1 MLKGLHLTLLIGPV
15 IPIPV
20 PQVVTD
26 ALESVTVE
34 NTEDSSS
41 FELSFRVG
49 KRSPLQTVFLLTG
62 GVPLP
67 LRVVLIA
74 TMNGLPQV
82 LVDGLITNHQ
92 IKPGGD
98 GNDSILTLI
107 GNDLTA
113 AMALQEFTGIP
124 YAAMTVE
131 LQVELI
137 LAKYAILGIIP
148 MVIPTPFPDVPL
160 PLERIPIHHGHD
172 LDHIQER
179 ARWVGY
185 TFHMLSPAPLVN
197 IAYWGPKMR
206 IGLPQSAVNIDMD
219 AYSNVESLSFGFEN
233 RDRVQPILQMQIPET
248 TRWIPVPLPDVSLLN
263 PPFGLVEPLPSQI
276 TFLSDVGRAV
286 GLGQRVGI
294 NGLYDRGRHPGCAA
308 LRRHPAGSVRRRRAR
323 CRHRFRRALLC
334 QQGHA
339 SHQARR
345 IQAIV
350 SSDPQRT
357 DFHDSGGA
365 AMTAKRYFGKH
376 RGSVINNVDPM
387 FRGRIQ
393 AQVPAV
399 SSLLPSTWCEPC
411 LPVAGIQSGAY
422 FVPLIGAGVWI
433 EFEQGDP
440 ARPIWT
446 GCFWGSAAEVPPLA
460 VAGVP
465 ASPSI
470 VLQTAGQTT
479 MSLSDL
485 PGGPPGGVLLKTLTS
500 TVSITDTGIILQNGA
515 AMISML
521 AGGAITI
528 SNGAGA
534 TITMGPG
541 PVVAINGEALV
552 VT

>member
-276 TFLSDVGRAV
+276 TFLSDVGGLSPIQVALWGLASASGSMDCTTADGTLDVLRYGGILQARSVV
-286 GLGQRVGI
+286 GVRGAGI
-294 NGLYDRGRHPGCAA
+294 GFDGLYFVSKVTHRIKRGEYKQSFHLTRNGL
-308 LRRHPAGSVRRRRAR
+308 
-323 CRHRFRRALLC
+323 
-334 QQGHA
+334 
-339 SHQARR
+339 
-345 IQAIV
+345 I
-350 SSDPQRT
+350 
-357 DFHDSGGA
+357 
-365 AMTAKRYFGKH
+365 
-376 RGSVINNVDPM
+376 
-387 FRGRIQ
+387 
-393 AQVPAV
+393 
-399 SSLLPSTWCEPC
+399 STT
-411 LPVAGIQSGAY
+411 PV
-422 FVPLIGAGVWI
+422 
-433 EFEQGDP
+433 
-440 ARPIWT
+440 
-446 GCFWGSAAEVPPLA
+446 VPP
-460 VAGVP
+460 
-465 ASPSI
+465 
-470 VLQTAGQTT
+470 
-479 MSLSDL
+479 
-485 PGGPPGGVLLKTLTS
+485 
-500 TVSITDTGIILQNGA
+500 
-515 AMISML
+515 
-521 AGGAITI
+521 
-528 SNGAGA
+528 
-534 TITMGPG
+534 
-541 PVVAINGEALV
+541 
-552 VT
+552 